1 MSMNNFDPIANRLG
15 YTREQM
21 IAKHGERGT
30 KPLSEIAEAEGLK
43 LSELTQDTY
52 SGQKTSGYNPSDIFG
67 EGFDNNNNDLAGL
80 LKMLGQLVERLF
92 KLLGADK
99 KEDNDKSN
107 EENTTQKVKDSANDF
122 SYIWDGES
130 EEEAINIFTS
140 GSENIFLDDN
150 GSIPVSELTADSKK
164 VSGKK
169 TTSKKTSSKKTSSK
183 KTSSKKTSS
192 KKTSSKKTSGNSNNA
207 ENKKIKTVANK
218 TGYDKKTVSA
228 VVKAAATGQYT
239 GKPESVVPKMAM
251 DLGLP
256 QEAVANILKELNNG
270 SI

>member
-1 MSMNNFDPIANRLG
+1 MNNFDPIANRLG

-92 KLLGADK
+92 KLLGAD
-99 KEDNDKSN
+99 N
-107 EENTTQKVKDSANDF
+107 EENNGENNTQNVKDSANDF
-122 SYIWDGES
+122 SYIWDGEF

-150 GSIPVSELTADSKK
+150 GSIPVSELTTDSKN

-183 KTSSKKTSS
+183 KTSSKKTSD
-192 KKTSSKKTSGNSNNA
+192 NSNNA
-207 ENKKIKTVANK
+207 ENKKIKTIANK